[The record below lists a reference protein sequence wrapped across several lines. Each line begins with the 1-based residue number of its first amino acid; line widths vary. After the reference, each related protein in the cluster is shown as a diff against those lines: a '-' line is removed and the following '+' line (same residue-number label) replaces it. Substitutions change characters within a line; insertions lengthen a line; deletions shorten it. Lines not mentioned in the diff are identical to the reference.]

1 MTKTTTSTKR
11 KRIGVMC
18 SGKGTNFENIVI
30 TCNKHEVVLM
40 IHDKKECG
48 AARRAEKWGIPHVR
62 IKHTHEQEMIEMF
75 RAWNVDLIVLAGY
88 MRILKRPSDFHC
100 PIINVHPSLLP
111 KYKGLHAVEQALDS
125 NDTVTGC
132 SVHYVNEELDG
143 GEIIKQAEVPI
154 MPDDTVDTLT
164 RRIQLMEYAILPKVI
179 DDYETP
185 ISKGEGKTLS
195 AVGAGPTDRAEEYT
209 SRGHRVEEYGGGWRR
224 LDYGS

>member
-1 MTKTTTSTKR
+1 MKQTSKR

-18 SGKGTNFENIVI
+18 SGKGTNFENIVL

-48 AARRAEKWGIPHVR
+48 ALKRAAKYGIPHVR
-62 IKHTHEQEMIEMF
+62 IKHTNEQQMIDMF

-88 MRILKRPSDFHC
+88 MRVLKRPSDFHC

-125 NDTVTGC
+125 GDTVTGC

-143 GEIIKQAEVPI
+143 GEIIEQREVPI
-154 MPDDTVDTLT
+154 LPDDTVDTLT

-195 AVGAGPTDRAEEYT
+195 AVGARHAYRGEEYS
-209 SRGHRVEEYGGGWRR
+209 SRGHREQIDGGGWRR

>member
-1 MTKTTTSTKR
+1 MMTTTKR

-18 SGKGTNFENIVI
+18 SGKGTNFENIVM

-48 AARRAEKWGIPHVR
+48 AARKAEKWGIPHVR

-88 MRILKRPSDFHC
+88 MRILKRPLDFHC

-125 NDTVTGC
+125 GDSITGC
-132 SVHYVNEELDG
+132 TVHFVNEELDG
-143 GEIIKQAEVPI
+143 GQIIAQNKVDI
-154 MPDDTVDTLT
+154 LPDDTVDTLT
-164 RRIQLMEYAILPKVI
+164 RRIQLQEYALLPYVI
-179 DDYETP
+179 EHYETS
-185 ISKGEGKTLS
+185 ISEGERQTVS
-195 AVGAGPTDRAEEYT
+195 AVGARHAYRGEEHS
-209 SRGHRVEEYGGGWRR
+209 SRGHREQIDGGGWRR
-224 LDYGS
+224 LDYG